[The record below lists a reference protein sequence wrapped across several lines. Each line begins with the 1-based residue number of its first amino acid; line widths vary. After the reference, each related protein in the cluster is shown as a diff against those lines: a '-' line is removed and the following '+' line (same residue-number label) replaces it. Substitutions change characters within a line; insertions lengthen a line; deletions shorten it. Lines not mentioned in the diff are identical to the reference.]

1 MFQHQ
6 AEVTKKAHASAKKMY
21 GNISGWTF
29 LVVLKLQRPGRP
41 QVLFVEES
49 LRHLKPRKNNVMLLY
64 LTASIFIHVWVSIIL
79 SHTRDRGCTNLLEQ
93 HKPCI
98 AMAWFNIMYLMIE
111 TTGVACISHNYSC
124 QTHTFLHRLPSQ
136 VFTQNLSKC
145 ITWNPESIEEDENRT
160 TSNFLPKT
168 RATGF

>member
-1 MFQHQ
+1 
-6 AEVTKKAHASAKKMY
+6 
-21 GNISGWTF
+21 
-29 LVVLKLQRPGRP
+29 
-41 QVLFVEES
+41 
-49 LRHLKPRKNNVMLLY
+49 MLLY

-168 RATGF
+168 RATGFWRIFVDPHLTNGNKGRKKEEPWNRKRPMDVNYVM